1 MMNEYES
8 INLNELKLGL
18 QYYVCFLFNGKVII
32 YARASLYVNVC
43 TVSLGSWLK
52 YRF

>member
-32 YARASLYVNVC
+32 YVNVC